1 MAATWG
7 TVRVTV
13 APLVLMAVGVTLVA
27 VAPLMDWVTVKLP
40 MAGVVA
46 GAALRVTVTVPLT
59 ALTDWMTGLLAAPE
73 LMSLPVSGIWSNLTT
88 SLSTRY
94 SS

>member
-1 MAATWG
+1 MAVTWG

-59 ALTDWMTGLLAAPE
+59 ALTDWMTGLLALPE
-73 LMSLPVSGIWSNLTT
+73 LISLPVSGI
-88 SLSTRY
+88 
-94 SS
+94 